1 MYPKNKAVPSAFKC
15 AVDGK
20 WLTPDHFSQ
29 TQIAKWFQKKRE
41 FYDDVT
47 PDTVGLICRQ
57 HTEEGQRQQNK
68 IEIHCTGPCG
78 QWKHRDEFSKNQRNI
93 SNPRCK
99 HCTMW
104 AMNMGANE
112 TPLIPPKTTM
122 RSQEDMDDASSIQD
136 QITEDRASHTDANF
150 TATGSSAIHSTAAQT
165 TGYQSSRI
173 ILDARRDVS
182 NREGLSVIRDVQ
194 ASKSHSSVRGEGRIK
209 GFPGFS
215 ALRDEMMMRRGP
227 AQGLDS
233 APSNLR
239 RNVNVPEG
247 EVDLYNHDHFTPGN
261 DPFTPS
267 NDPFTPDN
275 DAVEDS
281 ASGDTSV
288 PGKIPTAFKRPETG
302 LKGNWAKPDTRRV
315 FYAEPA
321 YPGKDENV
329 DAHDPD

>member
-1 MYPKNKAVPSAFKC
+1 
-15 AVDGK
+15 
-20 WLTPDHFSQ
+20 
-29 TQIAKWFQKKRE
+29 
-41 FYDDVT
+41 
-47 PDTVGLICRQ
+47 
-57 HTEEGQRQQNK
+57 
-68 IEIHCTGPCG
+68 
-78 QWKHRDEFSKNQRNI
+78 
-93 SNPRCK
+93 
-99 HCTMW
+99 
-104 AMNMGANE
+104 MNMGANE

-173 ILDARRDVS
+173 ILDTRRDVS

-239 RNVNVPEG
+239 RNVNAPEG
-247 EVDLYNHDHFTPGN
+247 EVDLYNHDHFTPSNDPFTLGN
-261 DPFTPS
+261 DPFTPG
-267 NDPFTPDN
+267 N

-288 PGKIPTAFKRPETG
+288 PGKVPTAFKRPETG
-302 LKGNWAKPDTRRV
+302 LKGNWAKPVRGPAMIFPPLLNIAKCDYRTLAEFSMPNPPTRVRMRTSTPTIPTRTRTRRSTFKV
-315 FYAEPA
+315 IMFRPKAVAPTSSA
-321 YPGKDENV
+321 SATTSVVTGGL
-329 DAHDPD
+329 A